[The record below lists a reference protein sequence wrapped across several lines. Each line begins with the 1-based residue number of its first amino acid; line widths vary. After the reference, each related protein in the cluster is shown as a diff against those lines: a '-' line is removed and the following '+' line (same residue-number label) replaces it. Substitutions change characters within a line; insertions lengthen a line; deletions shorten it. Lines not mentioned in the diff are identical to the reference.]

1 MLLVQNMIC
10 ASASDIYIRN
20 ISYISLKDQKFCSEL
35 SGAFLS
41 VIILMLS
48 FRLWKVC
55 IQGNSAVSQDH
66 CCNWEGAILC
76 ISLIL

>member
-20 ISYISLKDQKFCSEL
+20 ISYISLKGQKFCSEL
-35 SGAFLS
+35 SGAFPS

-48 FRLWKVC
+48 FRL
-55 IQGNSAVSQDH
+55 
-66 CCNWEGAILC
+66 
-76 ISLIL
+76 